1 MSQSDAMLLI
11 DFIRTAIRFLFPSG
25 CGNSCFLIML
35 QQKDVEQRH
44 ENDINAG
51 EFSDYQLH
59 IKECR
64 CEDEHDE
71 DFEYPQRSDLPEL
84 PV

>member
-1 MSQSDAMLLI
+1 
-11 DFIRTAIRFLFPSG
+11 
-25 CGNSCFLIML
+25 ML

>member
-1 MSQSDAMLLI
+1 
-11 DFIRTAIRFLFPSG
+11 
-25 CGNSCFLIML
+25 ML

-51 EFSDYQLH
+51 EFDYQLH

-71 DFEYPQRSDLPEL
+71 DFGISTAL
-84 PV
+84 